1 MSIRVEIPAGGWLKP
16 TAPPDHE
23 QAAIAVARDA
33 YVAGRISLADYEDR
47 VERIL
52 ADPHEDRRVAVP
64 LGPFALQRPDPMT
77 PQTH

>member
-1 MSIRVEIPAGGWLKP
+1 MGGWLRR

-23 QAAIAVARDA
+23 RAAIAVVRDA
-33 YVAGRISLADYEDR
+33 YVAGDISLADYEDR

-52 ADPHEDRRVAVP
+52 ADPHEARRVAIP
-64 LGPFALQRPDPMT
+64 LGLPRSVFLPERGGQRPDPMT